1 MSFSRADKTISL
13 DDLMREHY
21 AYIYRLACSILDDP
35 DEAED
40 AAQETFIRA
49 AVHLPEF
56 RGEAEIKT
64 WLTSIAVNACRG
76 ELRKRRARGA
86 LEKTIRAIQSLV
98 GKTHTPEEQA
108 DENELQAQLRRAVA
122 GLDEKHRLPV
132 ILHYLQHMNVSQIAS
147 MLETNENT
155 IHSRLFHARRK
166 LAMKLGA
173 VRPEAGFQERED
185 VDVQV
190 KK

>member
-1 MSFSRADKTISL
+1 MAISRAGKPITL
-13 DDLMREHY
+13 EELMREHY
-21 AYIYRLACSILDDP
+21 AYIFRLACSILDDP

-64 WLTSIAVNACRG
+64 WLTSIAFNVCRS
-76 ELRKRRARGA
+76 ELRKRRTRG
-86 LEKTIRAIQSLV
+86 LLKNTIRTIQSLV
-98 GKTHTPEEQA
+98 GKAPDPEEQA
-108 DENELQAQLRRAVA
+108 DQNDLHAQLRRAVA

-132 ILHYLQHMNVSQIAS
+132 ILHYVQHLSASQIAA

-166 LAMKLGA
+166 LALKLSA
-173 VRPEAGFQERED
+173 VQPDAASRDRE
-185 VDVQV
+185 DVQV